1 MRLFGLWAIQLH
13 RQLRRLR
20 HRTLRIPT
28 DFYPA
33 SGYRASGS
41 GGLHNVGA
49 GGYAWSSSPSSAS
62 SVYGSGLGFD
72 GSGVGPEN
80 GDNRSN
86 GFPVRCVQE

>member
-1 MRLFGLWAIQLH
+1 MKNPQCKIL
-13 RQLRRLR
+13 
-20 HRTLRIPT
+20 
-28 DFYPA
+28 PA
-33 SGYRASGS
+33 SGYRTSYSGDL
-41 GGLHNVGA
+41 GNVGTS
-49 GGYAWSSSPSSAS
+49 GIAWSSSPSSAS